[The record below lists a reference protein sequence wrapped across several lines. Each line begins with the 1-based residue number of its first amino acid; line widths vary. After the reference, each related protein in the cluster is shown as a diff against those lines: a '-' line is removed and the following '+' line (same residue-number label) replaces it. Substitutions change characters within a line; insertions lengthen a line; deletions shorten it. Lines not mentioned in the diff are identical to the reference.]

1 MFSSLSIR
9 SSFAWMVAIIAASF
23 FGGLVVFLTSDAV
36 RAELVIKATVQQ
48 TQGMGDRQLVLQ
60 KGASCSSRAWPNY
73 EPRCQ
78 FDKRRPFD
86 EMPTVRIIV
95 LR

>member
-1 MFSSLSIR
+1 
-9 SSFAWMVAIIAASF
+9 
-23 FGGLVVFLTSDAV
+23 VVFFTSDAV

-48 TQGMGDRQLVLQ
+48 THGMGDRQPVLQ
-60 KGASCSSRAWPNY
+60 KGAACSSRAWPNY

-78 FDKRRPFD
+78 FDKRRPFG